1 MKKTIFILLFV
12 FVFVLAGCAP
22 APVQQQGPPP
32 GFELFPQAPGENET
46 PLPPAHDDAEN
57 KEDVENLPP
66 AVEPDPEPQ
75 PEPDPE
81 PQPEPDPEPQPEPDP
96 EPQPEPDPEPQPEP
110 DPEPQPE
117 PDPEPQPEPDPEP
130 QPEPDP
136 EPQPEPDPE
145 PQPEPEPEPQ
155 PDPEPQPEPDPEPQ
169 PEPDPEPQP
178 EPGHD
183 HDHDENVHHAPDFVV
198 YDLAGNAVR
207 LSDYIGKPIVLNF
220 WASWC
225 GPCKMEMP
233 DFDEVYRQYGDEV
246 QFLMVN
252 LTDGSY
258 ETVATAAAFV
268 AQNGYAFP
276 VLFDTSGQA
285 ANTYQIYSIP
295 TTYFIDAGGHLIARA
310 EGAIDA
316 ASLQYGISLIR

>member
-1 MKKTIFILLFV
+1 M
-12 FVFVLAGCAP
+12 
-22 APVQQQGPPP
+22 
-32 GFELFPQAPGENET
+32 
-46 PLPPAHDDAEN
+46 
-57 KEDVENLPP
+57 
-66 AVEPDPEPQ
+66 
-75 PEPDPE
+75 
-81 PQPEPDPEPQPEPDP
+81 
-96 EPQPEPDPEPQPEP
+96 
-110 DPEPQPE
+110 
-117 PDPEPQPEPDPEP
+117 
-130 QPEPDP
+130 
-136 EPQPEPDPE
+136 
-145 PQPEPEPEPQ
+145 
-155 PDPEPQPEPDPEPQ
+155 
-169 PEPDPEPQP
+169 
-178 EPGHD
+178 
-183 HDHDENVHHAPDFVV
+183 HHAPDFVV